1 VELLTLGKSRRA
13 IEFSRPPA
21 SFAAASAIS
30 STVDWSRPPAGM
42 ADEDEDEGLEPDVT
56 INIHKGR
63 DGYGIYFAQQDGAMV
78 VTKLDPASE
87 AVKAGVQVG
96 DRLLRVQDNDKKMP
110 IESPGK
116 EIIVNTKNYSTA
128 LQMVREMKY
137 CKLSFLAAGDF
148 GSLGGFS

>member
-1 VELLTLGKSRRA
+1 
-13 IEFSRPPA
+13 
-21 SFAAASAIS
+21 
-30 STVDWSRPPAGM
+30 M

>member
-1 VELLTLGKSRRA
+1 
-13 IEFSRPPA
+13 
-21 SFAAASAIS
+21 
-30 STVDWSRPPAGM
+30 M
-42 ADEDEDEGLEPDVT
+42 ADEDEDDGLEPDVT

-128 LQMVREMKY
+128 LQMAVSY
-137 CKLSFLAAGDF
+137 THLTLPTTPYV
-148 GSLGGFS
+148 